1 MVWEAV
7 FFLIV
12 LKIPTVY
19 LACVV
24 WWALRG
30 ERSGG
35 EAVSVAAVSDT
46 PPSGPGYGLR
56 SRAARRPS
64 PTRPHDRPVTGGR
77 VARAR
82 AVAPQ

>member
-24 WWALRG
+24 WWAIRG
-30 ERSGG
+30 ERAGG
-35 EAVSVAAVSDT
+35 ETVTVAAVSDT
-46 PPSGPGYGLR
+46 PPTGPGHGLR
-56 SRAARRPS
+56 SRVARRPS
-64 PTRPHDRPVTGGR
+64 PTRPHGRPVTGGR
-77 VARAR
+77 AARVR
-82 AVAPQ
+82 AVSPR